1 MIDLKEALVS
11 IDPPSAPAS
20 AYAPDDSERRSLQL
34 LIVDDDATQR
44 ALISVAARQAGHAV
58 TLAHSCSEAIGQIE
72 AGRGFDCVTL
82 DLMLEDGEG
91 LEVLQAMA
99 AAKFAGAVVVISGT
113 NATRRTEAR
122 TYARS
127 LGIELQSL
135 PKPVDLAALRICLA
149 NLSKTSKGLPVM
161 HIWGG
166 VQVDSEAEQHRA

>member
-1 MIDLKEALVS
+1 MN
-11 IDPPSAPAS
+11 PQ
-20 AYAPDDSERRSLQL
+20 YAPDSSCAPDDGEQRSLQL

-44 ALISVAARQAGHAV
+44 ALISVAARQAGHVV
-58 TLAHSCSEAIGQIE
+58 TLAHSCSEAIKQIE
-72 AGRGFDCVTL
+72 AGRRFDCVTL

-99 AAKFAGAVVVISGT
+99 AARFAGSVVVISGT
-113 NATRRTEAR
+113 QAARRIEAR
-122 TYARS
+122 SYARS

-149 NLSKTSKGLPVM
+149 NLGKTSKGLPVM

-166 VQVDSEAEQHRA
+166 VQVDGEAEQHRT